1 MRRAIIA
8 SLAVALVLGTAGCA
22 SEPTPPVIVDEPS
35 APEPT
40 TTPEPEPVWPPEVE
54 LTEAWSGFDQPVLLT
69 HAGDGSGR
77 SFVVEL
83 TGRVMVIDDGEPL
96 PVPFLDVRDL
106 VSTGGERGLF
116 AIAFPPDFAETG
128 RFYIDYTD
136 RAGDSVVARYRVS
149 ADPDVADP
157 DSAEVILRVKQ
168 PFSNHNGGQIAFGP
182 DGYLYVALGD
192 GGSGGDPQNNG
203 QDLGTLL
210 GTILRIDVSTATG
223 YTVPDDNPF
232 VGRAGARPEIWDYGL
247 RNPWRFSFDALT
259 GELYI
264 ADVGQNAWEELNV
277 EPAGNGGRNYGWRL
291 YEGSHPYPPGTDGA
305 STEGLTMPVVEYA
318 RDAGKSITGGFVY
331 RGERSRDLAGVYFY
345 ADYVS
350 GRLWA
355 LSRSADGWRNVE
367 VAETGM
373 PIAGFGQ
380 DTDGEVYVL
389 DVASGVIYRIE
400 SR

>member
-1 MRRAIIA
+1 MPRAIVVA
-8 SLAVALVLGTAGCA
+8 LAVTLLAATAGCS
-22 SEPTPPVIVDEPS
+22 SEPTPPVVVDEPS

-40 TTPEPEPVWPPEVE
+40 ATPAPEPVWPPEVK
-54 LTEAWSGFDQPVLLT
+54 LTEAWSGFEQPVLLT

-83 TGRVMVIDDGEPL
+83 TGRVMVIEDGKPL
-96 PVPFLDVRDL
+96 PVPFLDIAHL

-116 AIAFPPDFAETG
+116 AIAFPPDFGDTG
-128 RFYIDYTD
+128 RFYVDYTD

-149 ADPDVADP
+149 ADPNVADP
-157 DSAEVILRVKQ
+157 GSAEIILRVKQ
-168 PFSNHNGGQIAFGP
+168 PFANHNGGQIAFGP
-182 DGYLYVALGD
+182 DGYLYIGLGD

-203 QDLGTLL
+203 QNLGTLL
-210 GTILRIDVSTATG
+210 GTILRVDVSTPTG
-223 YTVPDDNPF
+223 YAVPDDNPF
-232 VGRAGARPEIWDYGL
+232 IGRAGAKPEIWDYGL
-247 RNPWRFSFDALT
+247 RNPWRFSFDART
-259 GELYI
+259 GDLYI

-277 EPAGNGGRNYGWRL
+277 EPPGRGGRNYGWRL
-291 YEGSHPYPPGTDGA
+291 YEGTHPYPPGSDAA
-305 STEGLTMPVVEYA
+305 STDGLTMPVVEYP

-331 RGERSRDLAGVYFY
+331 RGERSRELDGVYFY

-350 GRLWA
+350 GRVWA
-355 LSRSADGWRNVE
+355 LTRSADGWRNVQ

-380 DTDGEVYVL
+380 DAEGEVYVL
-389 DVASGVIYRIE
+389 DVGSGTVYRIA